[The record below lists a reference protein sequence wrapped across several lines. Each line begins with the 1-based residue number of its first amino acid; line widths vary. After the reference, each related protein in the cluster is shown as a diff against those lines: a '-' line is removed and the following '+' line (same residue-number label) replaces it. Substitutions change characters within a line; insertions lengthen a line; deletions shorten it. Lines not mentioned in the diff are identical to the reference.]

1 MRTTPD
7 QIMLQGTL
15 QSGAVLSIHQ
25 RGGTPFKDTPG
36 LLWRIYGQTGEIQVT
51 AAGSFLQ
58 VGYPGMEIRVYD
70 FTSDSVEVVEWSVD
84 EAAKNLPGPA
94 QNVARLYEAF
104 ADGRTQDYADWGE
117 ALKRHK
123 LLDELY
129 KSSEESRMGNY
140 MEWVGAEVRE

>member
-1 MRTTPD
+1 
-7 QIMLQGTL
+7 
-15 QSGAVLSIHQ
+15 
-25 RGGTPFKDTPG
+25 
-36 LLWRIYGQTGEIQVT
+36 
-51 AAGSFLQ
+51 
-58 VGYPGMEIRVYD
+58 MEILVYD